1 VEGVTPPAVNRLS
14 PHVVMR
20 SNLKLFLER
29 MRSDTTEV
37 DGARPRSDARTAR
50 HGSIATFADEIR

>member
-1 VEGVTPPAVNRLS
+1 VNRLS

-29 MRSDTTEV
+29 MRSDTVEIR
-37 DGARPRSDARTAR
+37 GGPGRRPEARTA
-50 HGSIATFADEIR
+50 HSGSIATFADEIR